1 MLSSFIDLRY
11 TRAMHS
17 RRWPSLLLGLTISA
31 LLSGCETTD
40 KMLGAAERAV
50 GSGTGRTVLGIVGGK
65 DPAEIARQRVEN
77 YGRDPQALL
86 RDLRTIQR
94 DFQVLMAALTGEVG
108 KKWGTKEVKVPE
120 QKKYVKY
127 TQNYRSRA
135 IVDFDAGNILIE
147 TLDEKDPR
155 TSLKNAVVTTL
166 LTPNDPR
173 SVDLFSDKEITLT
186 GDKEPYL
193 LGLVLDRAGKPV
205 RTPTDAEQFAESLL
219 ANGPATRQ
227 VEQDDGR
234 KTAYL
239 VTIPMVT
246 NFSHKQAE
254 KYRAVVGQFAERYQ
268 ISQSLVFAIIRT
280 ESNFNPFAVSSAPAY
295 GLMQLVPTSG
305 GRDAYRKAKGEDKA
319 PTRDYLFDPEN
330 NIELGTAYLNVLTYS
345 QLDDV
350 TDLVSRE
357 YCVISAYN
365 TGAGN
370 VFKTFSKD
378 QRTAL
383 QQING
388 LQPAALYD
396 RLRTALPYQETRD
409 YLAKVVGFRKQFVS
423 LGDNGIK

>member
-1 MLSSFIDLRY
+1 
-11 TRAMHS
+11 MHS

-319 PTRDYLFDPEN
+319 PTRDYLFDTDN